1 MKMQDYLILDN
12 QIVSQVYARDPLVI
26 SGGEGVFLYDIDGKK
41 YYDFSAH
48 YSSSSLG
55 HNHPEL
61 IKGIIKQ
68 LSTLVSVSAQ
78 FATRERVALAKRL
91 LLLSG
96 ENYKK
101 VLFGVTGSDAIEF
114 ALKAA
119 KYCKKGGVIV
129 SFWRGYHG
137 ATAGSAAATG
147 KAETIQIDP
156 SITSLLPSGFV
167 HVSPPYCYR
176 CDYKKEYPLCDLFC
190 IDFIKKRIINDG
202 YDNIAAII
210 TEPIQAAGGV
220 IVPPPGYLK
229 ALKKLCRELDA
240 LLIFDE
246 VVTGF
251 GRIGSFFASQHWD
264 VYPDI
269 MVVGKALTGGYI
281 PGSAVLMTSEVGEA
295 MDKLT
300 LHGHTHSAYPLMCA
314 SALTNLDIIENER
327 LPDNAKRV
335 GNMIIKRLQKMMGK
349 YSFIGDIR
357 GVGLLIA
364 IEIVQDHDSRQADY
378 QMADKLYSKLREA
391 GIITELESFPR
402 LESSVIVLHPP
413 LILSEKEACEALD
426 IIERVFNEIKGVCGV
441 RS

>member
-1 MKMQDYLILDN
+1 MLMQDYLAQDSK
-12 QIVSQVYARDPLVI
+12 IVSQVYARDPLVI
-26 SGGEGVFLYDIDGKK
+26 SGGEGVFLYDINGKK

-48 YSSSSLG
+48 YSACSLG

-61 IKGIIKQ
+61 IEAISKQ

-91 LLLSG
+91 ISLSG
-96 ENYKK
+96 GYYKK
-101 VLFGVTGSDAIEF
+101 VLFGCTGSDAIEF

-119 KYCKKGGVIV
+119 KYYKGQGVII

-147 KAETIQIDP
+147 KAETIQTDS
-156 SITSLLPSGFV
+156 SIVSLLPSGFL
-167 HVSPPYCYR
+167 HLSPPYCYR
-176 CDYKKEYPLCDLFC
+176 CDYKKEYPSCNLFC
-190 IDFIKKRIINDG
+190 VDFIKKRVAYDG
-202 YDNIAAII
+202 YNNVAAII

-220 IVPPPGYLK
+220 IVPPSGYMD
-229 ALKKLCRELDA
+229 AIQKLCRELDA

-251 GRIGSFFASQHWD
+251 GRTGLLFACQHWD

-281 PGSAVLMTSEVGEA
+281 PGSAVLMTSGVGEA

-300 LHGHTHSAYPLMCA
+300 LHGHTHSAYPLMCV
-314 SALTNLDIIENER
+314 SALKNIDIIENKN
-327 LPDNAKRV
+327 LSDNAARV
-335 GNMIIKRLQKMMGK
+335 GNIIIECLQKMMKK

-357 GVGLLIA
+357 GMGLLIG
-364 IEIVQDHDSRQADY
+364 IEIVQGCNSRQADY
-378 QMADKLYSKLREA
+378 QMAYKLYSRLREA
-391 GIITELESFPR
+391 GIITELESSP
-402 LESSVIVLHPP
+402 SVVYQ
-413 LILSEKEACEALD
+413 
-426 IIERVFNEIKGVCGV
+426 
-441 RS
+441 